1 MVGGVHGEVQC
12 GTRMDNDLAGHE
24 AEPYEAATA
33 WDSGEPVIA
42 LTGLMGLLSLVMC
55 RDIVASVS
63 STRQSSP
70 MCGPPFPRQC
80 DGGCSGVANGDDP
93 QVEAYDSDRQADA
106 SWWGRRYS
114 GFHAPMLGCWWWS
127 IGAATANWDGSSS
140 RWKLNPG
147 LARTTMVAPW
157 ASLSLLGALSRRPSP
172 FLVGPLGENL
182 TLDLLWDLGGWWQ
195 HSSSYFSLETSSRIP
210 LYRQNHFQIVFAKG
224 LDGGMSMGLF
234 EEEGPF
240 FALASP
246 STTFHS
252 SDV

>member
-33 WDSGEPVIA
+33 
-42 LTGLMGLLSLVMC
+42 
-55 RDIVASVS
+55 DIVASVS

-127 IGAATANWDGSSS
+127 IGAATAN
-140 RWKLNPG
+140 
-147 LARTTMVAPW
+147 
-157 ASLSLLGALSRRPSP
+157 
-172 FLVGPLGENL
+172 
-182 TLDLLWDLGGWWQ
+182 
-195 HSSSYFSLETSSRIP
+195 
-210 LYRQNHFQIVFAKG
+210 
-224 LDGGMSMGLF
+224 
-234 EEEGPF
+234 
-240 FALASP
+240 
-246 STTFHS
+246 
-252 SDV
+252 